1 MPTPTTV
8 DVHGPALR
16 EIRIRSGMS
25 VADLATAIGVQRPY
39 VTKLELGHSRRVS
52 PRVFNAIVSALA
64 ISDRRAIMSRPY
76 GASDDAMVD
85 AA

>member
-1 MPTPTTV
+1 MATPTTIET
-8 DVHGPALR
+8 HGPAIR
-16 EIRIRSGMS
+16 EIRLRSGMS

-52 PRVFNAIVSALA
+52 PRVFNAIISALA
-64 ISDRRAIMSRPY
+64 VSDRRAIMANPY
-76 GASDDAMVD
+76 GASDEALVG